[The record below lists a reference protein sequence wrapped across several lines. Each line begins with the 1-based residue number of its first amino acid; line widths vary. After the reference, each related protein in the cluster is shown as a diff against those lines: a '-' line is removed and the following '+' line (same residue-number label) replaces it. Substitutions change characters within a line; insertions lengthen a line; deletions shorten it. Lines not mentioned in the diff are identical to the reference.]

1 MGSDVRLPPICF
13 SLSRFCS
20 PEKAGGFR
28 ISKFMD
34 RTTQES
40 FRPLIRERLTELQR
54 SLAQIGGTEAVAPDK
69 AIGRLSRLD
78 SMQMQQMA
86 LAGKRRLEAECRRL
100 EEALER
106 IGRGVTADAQSVA
119 EKSLRSGSSISWT
132 PSAAFPAWIN
142 SQAARGD
149 NTGTRTLACI
159 RDVPMSNQIVWSGR
173 RSRSNTMV
181 PAKLRSG

>member
-1 MGSDVRLPPICF
+1 
-13 SLSRFCS
+13 
-20 PEKAGGFR
+20 
-28 ISKFMD
+28 MD

-106 IGRGVTADAQSVA
+106 IGRGGYGRCAVCGREIAPERLEYQLDAVSCVSCLDKFA
-119 EKSLRSGSSISWT
+119 GSK
-132 PSAAFPAWIN
+132 
-142 SQAARGD
+142 RG
-149 NTGTRTLACI
+149 
-159 RDVPMSNQIVWSGR
+159 
-173 RSRSNTMV
+173 
-181 PAKLRSG
+181 